1 MDLRKD
7 NNENSGY
14 NNDLINTSGNNDSNN
29 SYNNNN
35 NDNFNNSG
43 YNNNYNNDGFNNNSY
58 NNDSNNFHNN
68 YNNGFHNNSYNNN
81 DFNNNYNQAPN
92 GTNGYAVASLV
103 LGIISIPFG
112 CCYGLGLIFSI
123 ISIIFGVVSR
133 KSNGGKLPGMS
144 LAGIICSVLGI
155 ICSLFMIF
163 AVIVTLSTYDF
174 TNMDIN
180 EIINSIEGSSSNNF
194 Y

>member
-14 NNDLINTSGNNDSNN
+14 NNDLIHTSGNNDNN
-29 SYNNNN
+29 SYNN
-35 NDNFNNSG
+35 NDNFNNNG

-58 NNDSNNFHNN
+58 NDDSNNFHSNN
-68 YNNGFHNNSYNNN
+68 YN
-81 DFNNNYNQAPN
+81 DFNHNYNQAPN

-123 ISIIFGVVSR
+123 ISIIFALVSR
-133 KSNGGKLPGMS
+133 KSNGSKLPGMS
-144 LAGIICSVLGI
+144 LAGIICSALGI

-163 AVIVTLSTYDF
+163 AVIIALSTYDF
-174 TNMDIN
+174 TNMNIN
-180 EIINSIEGSSSNNF
+180 EIINSIESSSSNNF